1 MENLTELIK
10 AEIKRQYGSVKEF
23 SAQTGIPMSTLNSA
37 FPKGIES
44 SSYELVMRVCDI
56 LKIKRMYDDEI
67 TYLNREYYEL
77 VRKMECLDDQGL
89 ATVKALL
96 AVESARC
103 SGKPIIKGFNGVGH
117 VKTKDERLKDLIREL
132 ISESKEM

>member
-37 FPKGIES
+37 CPKGIES

-56 LKIKRMYDDEI
+56 LKIKRVYDDEI

-103 SGKPIIKGFNGVGH
+103 SGKQIIKGFNGVGH
-117 VKTKDERLKDLIREL
+117 VKIKDERLKDLIREL
-132 ISESKEM
+132 IIESKGM